1 MDGTPQVVRFD
12 VTTLW
17 HLDAAEWAPS
27 TASMADIRPHVA
39 ESRMSAL
46 RPKADK
52 RADVSLSPLSAIS
65 GCEQSQQDHP
75 LFDHLVGAS

>member
-27 TASMADIRPHVA
+27 TASIASDRYA
-39 ESRMSAL
+39 ARGRGMSASPPEATELMQL
-46 RPKADK
+46 RE
-52 RADVSLSPLSAIS
+52 LSRCAIT
-65 GCEQSQQDHP
+65 GCEQMQQRSP
-75 LFDHLVGAS
+75 LFDHPVGAG